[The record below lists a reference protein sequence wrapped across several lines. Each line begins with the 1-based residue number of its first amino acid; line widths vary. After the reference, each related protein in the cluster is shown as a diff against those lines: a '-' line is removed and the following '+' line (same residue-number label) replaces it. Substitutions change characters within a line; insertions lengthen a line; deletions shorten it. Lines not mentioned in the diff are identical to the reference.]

1 MLKHIIAILRH
12 LFTGTMLGAIFLYV
26 FIIFVGSP
34 KQWKLERDYKILQQH
49 YKMLEQR
56 VDADMKIIDGIAER
70 DDNLYRVLLHA
81 DPVGE
86 ELRNRIKYSQQL
98 YDSLMELP
106 DGELASDLTKRI
118 ELMERKMFL
127 QSRSFDEIVEL
138 TKTQA
143 DMITHFP
150 AIQPIKAKDMRSLAS
165 GYGLRVDPIYN
176 VTKFHE
182 GMDFSAPTGT
192 EVFATGDGVV
202 VSARFEK
209 GYGNMVTIDHG
220 YGYRTRYAHLS
231 KILTH
236 AGRRVHRG
244 DKIGLVG
251 STGKSTGPHLHYE
264 VWLNGRV
271 QNPAYYY
278 YLDLSPEEYEEMLRL
293 AESRG
298 IVMD

>member
-1 MLKHIIAILRH
+1 MLKHLIAIIRH
-12 LFTGTMLGAIFLYV
+12 LISGTMLGAIFLYI
-26 FIIFVGSP
+26 FIIYVGSP

-49 YKMLEQR
+49 YRLLEQR
-56 VDADMKIIDGIAER
+56 IDDDMQIIDGIAER
-70 DDNLYRVLLHA
+70 DDNLYRVILHA

-86 ELRNRIKYSQQL
+86 DLRNRIRTNQQL
-98 YDSLMELP
+98 YDSLIELP
-106 DGELASDLTKRI
+106 DGELAANLTKRI
-118 ELMERKMFL
+118 DLLERKMFL

-138 TKTQA
+138 TKTQS

-165 GYGLRVDPIYN
+165 GYGLRIDPIYN

-209 GYGNMVTIDHG
+209 GYGNMITIDHG
-220 YGYRTRYAHLS
+220 YGYKTRYAHLS
-231 KILTH
+231 KIL
-236 AGRRVHRG
+236 AFSGRRVRRG

-251 STGKSTGPHLHYE
+251 STGKSTGSHLHYE

-278 YLDLSPEEYEEMLRL
+278 YMDLSPEEYDEMLRL

>member
-1 MLKHIIAILRH
+1 MLKHIFAIIRH
-12 LFTGTMLGAIFLYV
+12 LISGTMLGAIFLYI
-26 FIIFVGSP
+26 FIIYVGSP
-34 KQWKLERDYKILQQH
+34 KQWKLERDYKALQQH
-49 YKMLEQR
+49 YKFLEQR
-56 VDADMKIIDGIAER
+56 IDDDMQIIDGIAER

-86 ELRNRIKYSQQL
+86 DLRNRIRQNQQL

-106 DGELASDLTKRI
+106 DGELAANLTKRI
-118 ELMERKMFL
+118 DLLERKMFL

-138 TKTQA
+138 TKTQS

-150 AIQPIKAKDMRSLAS
+150 AIQPIKSKDMRSLAS
-165 GYGLRVDPIYN
+165 GYGLRIDPIYN

-209 GYGNMVTIDHG
+209 GYGNMITIDHG

-231 KILTH
+231 KIL
-236 AGRRVHRG
+236 AFSGRRVHRG

-278 YLDLSPEEYEEMLRL
+278 YLDLSPEQYEEMLGL

>member
-1 MLKHIIAILRH
+1 MLKHLIAIIRH
-12 LFTGTMLGAIFLYV
+12 LISGTMLGAIFLYI
-26 FIIFVGSP
+26 FIIYVGSP
-34 KQWKLERDYKILQQH
+34 KQWKLERDYKALQQH
-49 YKMLEQR
+49 YKLLEQR
-56 VDADMKIIDGIAER
+56 IDNDMQIIDGIAER

-86 ELRNRIKYSQQL
+86 DLRNRIRTNQQM

-106 DGELASDLTKRI
+106 DGELAANLTKRI
-118 ELMERKMFL
+118 DLLERKMFL

-138 TKTQA
+138 TKTQS
-143 DMITHFP
+143 DMISHFP

-165 GYGLRVDPIYN
+165 GYGLRIDPIYN

-231 KILTH
+231 KILAFT
-236 AGRRVHRG
+236 GRRVHRG

-251 STGKSTGPHLHYE
+251 STGKSTGSHLHYE

-278 YLDLSPEEYEEMLRL
+278 YLDLTPEEYDEMLNL

>member
-1 MLKHIIAILRH
+1 MLKHLIAIIRH
-12 LFTGTMLGAIFLYV
+12 LISGTMLGAIFLYI
-26 FIIFVGSP
+26 FIIYVGSP

-49 YKMLEQR
+49 YRLLEQR
-56 VDADMKIIDGIAER
+56 IDDDMQIIDGIAER
-70 DDNLYRVLLHA
+70 DDNLYRVILHA

-86 ELRNRIKYSQQL
+86 DLRNRIRTNQQL
-98 YDSLMELP
+98 YDSLIELP
-106 DGELASDLTKRI
+106 DGELAAKLTKRI
-118 ELMERKMFL
+118 DLLERKMFL

-138 TKTQA
+138 TKTQS

-165 GYGLRVDPIYN
+165 GYGLRIDPIYN

-209 GYGNMVTIDHG
+209 GYGNMITIDHG
-220 YGYRTRYAHLS
+220 YGYKTRYAHLS
-231 KILTH
+231 KIL
-236 AGRRVHRG
+236 AFSGRRVRRG

-251 STGKSTGPHLHYE
+251 STGKSTGSHLHYE

-278 YLDLSPEEYEEMLRL
+278 YMDLSPEEYDEMLRL

>member
-1 MLKHIIAILRH
+1 MKHLIEILRH
-12 LFTGTMLGAIFLYV
+12 LLSGTVLGALFLYI
-26 FIIFVGSP
+26 FILYVGSP
-34 KQWKLERDYKILQQH
+34 KQWLLEHQYEMLHQQYKQLE
-49 YKMLEQR
+49 KRLDENMLI
-56 VDADMKIIDGIAER
+56 VDRIAER
-70 DDNLYRVLLHA
+70 DDNLYRVILHTE
-81 DPVGE
+81 PIGN
-86 ELRNRIKYSQQL
+86 ELRNQIRTNQQL

-106 DGELASDLTKRI
+106 DGDLAI
-118 ELMERKMFL
+118 EMQRKMEVLERKLFL

-143 DMITHFP
+143 DMISHFP
-150 AIQPIKAKDMRSLAS
+150 AIQPVKNKDLRCMAS
-165 GYGLRVDPIYN
+165 GYGLRIDPIYN

-209 GYGNMVTIDHG
+209 GYGNLIVIDHG
-220 YGYRTRYAHLS
+220 YGYRTKYAHLS
-231 KILTH
+231 KLLVF

-244 DKIGLVG
+244 EKIGLVG

-271 QNPAYYY
+271 QNPAHYYY
-278 YLDLSPEEYEEMLRL
+278 MDLTPEEYEQMLNL

>member
-1 MLKHIIAILRH
+1 MLKHLIAIIRH
-12 LFTGTMLGAIFLYV
+12 LISGTMLGAIFLYI
-26 FIIFVGSP
+26 FIIYVGSP
-34 KQWKLERDYKILQQH
+34 KQWKLERDYKALQQH
-49 YKMLEQR
+49 YKLLEQR
-56 VDADMKIIDGIAER
+56 IDDDMQIIDGIAER
-70 DDNLYRVLLHA
+70 DDNLYRVILHA

-86 ELRNRIKYSQQL
+86 DLRNRIRQDQQL

-106 DGELASDLTKRI
+106 DGELAASLTKRI
-118 ELMERKMFL
+118 DLLERKMFL

-138 TKTQA
+138 TKTQS
-143 DMITHFP
+143 DMISHFP
-150 AIQPIKAKDMRSLAS
+150 AIQPIKSKDMRSLAS
-165 GYGLRVDPIYN
+165 GYGLRIDPIYN

-209 GYGNMVTIDHG
+209 GYGNMITIDHG
-220 YGYRTRYAHLS
+220 YGYKTRYAHLS
-231 KILTH
+231 KIL
-236 AGRRVHRG
+236 AFSGRRVHRG

-278 YLDLSPEEYEEMLRL
+278 YLDLSPEQYEEMLGL

>member
-1 MLKHIIAILRH
+1 MLKHFIAIIRH
-12 LFTGTMLGAIFLYV
+12 LISGTMLGAIFLYI
-26 FIIFVGSP
+26 FIIYVGSP
-34 KQWKLERDYKILQQH
+34 KQWKLERDYKALQQH
-49 YKMLEQR
+49 YRLLEQR
-56 VDADMKIIDGIAER
+56 IDDDMQIIDGIAER
-70 DDNLYRVLLHA
+70 DDNLYRVLLHT

-86 ELRNRIKYSQQL
+86 DLRNRIRQNRQL
-98 YDSLMELP
+98 YDSLIELP
-106 DGELASDLTKRI
+106 DGELAANLTKRI
-118 ELMERKMFL
+118 DLLERKMFL

-138 TKTQA
+138 TKTQS
-143 DMITHFP
+143 DMVTHIP
-150 AIQPIKAKDMRSLAS
+150 AIQPIKARDMRSLAS
-165 GYGLRVDPIYN
+165 GYGLRIDPIYN

-202 VSARFEK
+202 VSARYEK
-209 GYGNMVTIDHG
+209 GYGNMITIDHG

-231 KILTH
+231 KILAFT
-236 AGRRVHRG
+236 GRRVHRG
-244 DKIGLVG
+244 EKIGLVG

-271 QNPAYYY
+271 QNPANYY
-278 YLDLSPEEYEEMLRL
+278 YLDLTPEEYDEMLRL